1 MMALFVAVVALWTM
15 STKLVRL
22 RPRLLGTR
30 MVIHMG
36 GAVRR

>member
-1 MMALFVAVVALWTM
+1 VALWTM
-15 STKLVRL
+15 TTMLVRL

-36 GAVRR
+36 GA